1 MSVSFLYIGNRS
13 HQFPDKAPS
22 RMAEAQK
29 PSCSKRKTAKQ
40 RSSEHRTL
48 CNIFSPY
55 HSSVWGQISIGEIT
69 DSPSRYPMRHILFLF
84 KKTAAK
90 WFAFCGCFLKILF
103 TSQDKLYHVFSVST
117 RFCKN
122 LHTESFTH
130 WPASAFSVSCCS
142 CRSLSSCWIFSFR
155 LY

>member
-1 MSVSFLYIGNRS
+1 MRLLLCLRYGAGRYIMIKANFQALRLCALIIPAEIRVCIIAAKTRANIDHLYAALPPAIRS

-90 WFAFCGCFLKILF
+90 
-103 TSQDKLYHVFSVST
+103 
-117 RFCKN
+117 
-122 LHTESFTH
+122 
-130 WPASAFSVSCCS
+130 
-142 CRSLSSCWIFSFR
+142 
-155 LY
+155 